1 MKLAITGADCSMG
14 AMLCR
19 RLAGQHEVVPIGSAD
34 QAPEDVGPAYRSV
47 DLKTP
52 AETAAAIL
60 GVDMVIHAQPHDPA
74 CGLTGRLTD
83 GSEAGLIEQVSRG
96 TYVLMQAAKQAG
108 IGRVVLISQLRL
120 YDAVPEPYLVTA
132 GWQPRPRAQ
141 AESLAPYMAE
151 LVCREIARVGHIE
164 AVNLRMGELDAV
176 EGTSADDAVSAV
188 QQALLMDMSEMGYNW
203 HEQHVATGGRF
214 AAPGKS

>member
-1 MKLAITGADCSMG
+1 M
-14 AMLCR
+14 
-19 RLAGQHEVVPIGSAD
+19 
-34 QAPEDVGPAYRSV
+34 
-47 DLKTP
+47 
-52 AETAAAIL
+52 
-60 GVDMVIHAQPHDPA
+60 
-74 CGLTGRLTD
+74 TD
-83 GSEAGLIEQVSRG
+83 GSEAGLIEEVSRG
-96 TYVLMQAAKQAG
+96 TYVLLQAAKQAG

-120 YDAVPEPYLVTA
+120 YDAVPEQYIVTA

-164 AVNLRMGELDAV
+164 AVNLRMGELDVV

-188 QQALLMDMSEMGYNW
+188 QQALLMDMSEMRYNW

-214 AAPGKS
+214 AAPEMS